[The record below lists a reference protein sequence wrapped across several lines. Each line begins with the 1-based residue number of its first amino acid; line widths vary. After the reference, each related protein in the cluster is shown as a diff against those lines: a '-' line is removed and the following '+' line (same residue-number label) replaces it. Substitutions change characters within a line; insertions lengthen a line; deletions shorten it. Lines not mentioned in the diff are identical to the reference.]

1 MTEKDL
7 RKLGRQDLLQM
18 LVTQSREV
26 ARQRAALKE
35 LEISLNEADENNDK
49 LRNRL
54 DEKDE
59 TIERLKERLNE
70 KDAQIEKFK
79 ERLNE
84 KDALIEKLKDR
95 LDEKDGLIRK
105 LFGEDALS
113 LIRIGGLSVKPEANA
128 SAPSEL
134 KAE

>member
-35 LEISLNEADENNDK
+35 LEISLNEADENTDK

-59 TIERLKERLNE
+59 TIERLKERLYDYSE
-70 KDAQIEKFK
+70 EDLKRCFTLDAVLNGLF
-79 ERLNE
+79 RLSRE
-84 KDALIEKLKDR
+84 
-95 LDEKDGLIRK
+95 
-105 LFGEDALS
+105 LFGVEVDHNSGRRYKNRL
-113 LIRIGGLSVKPEANA
+113 
-128 SAPSEL
+128 
-134 KAE
+134 

>member
-95 LDEKDGLIRK
+95 LDEKDGLIRR

-113 LIRIGGLSVKPEANA
+113 LIRIGGLSVKPEANT
-128 SAPSEL
+128 SAPSEP